1 MKRRIWSVLLI
12 ACLSVVILA
21 GFSKKTSALSASEI
35 TEKMNQ
41 LKNSYPSDK
50 YWNHKAGDSY
60 DGYYVTNTR
69 CGVNGYTCNE
79 LYGGK
84 QCYAFARHIA
94 YLLFGSYPQNVSM
107 FSDGYVDSNGWTCV
121 RDPSKVTLEPGDYV
135 RGDGHSG
142 IVWYVSGENVYV
154 AQCFGGK
161 KSGCKLNWGTFWGE
175 SESKT
180 LSEIL
185 SKSFE
190 GVWKHPG
197 SSVTTEPVY
206 PSKPVINDLNS
217 SYEVNEPITIRWSTA
232 ENATHYALYLYKA
245 LGNNIYVVMDCKET
259 TNTQMQISVSEP
271 NTDNF
276 YCVQVR
282 AYNSN
287 SKLDTPVDGSNYPFT
302 DSEKVFF
309 RVEQNLIVTK
319 TVHCGHEITLW
330 PNASVYRSPTDE
342 SVPYTYGDKYQTIDD
357 VLGYVELS
365 DGSTKYFY
373 DGGYDNGVAVTYYVP
388 MESVNASTQ
397 YHTFVNPA
405 KEHPHYCQCEC
416 GDTQKIKDSTC
427 YICYPARIEYKSD
440 LDSFFGDG
448 DAAKQLPKAQEGG
461 PVIDV
466 TSDIPD
472 GYGTFL
478 GWKQEGF
485 EYLLMPGDG
494 LPLAPGETT
503 VLTAVWDTPTVINN
517 VFASAEVQSSIPV
530 AGSSRYFEFTIPAVS
545 SYYKMTCTLP
555 NGIERPMNAF
565 LYETKNG
572 KKVTVKGDSMKDTPG
587 ADVVAY
593 LEAGK
598 TYSLLT
604 MFYDNQI
611 GDFTFKIQST
621 GKILHFKDADGSSIR
636 ISFANENGV
645 CSILGEIYQRD
656 GYHFLGWSKDPYA
669 TSAEYHEGDRVS
681 VGKDGIW
688 ELYAVWEKISGHT
701 HSLTH
706 TAKKS
711 ASCTAS
717 GNIEYWRC
725 SGCGKYYLDANAANE
740 TTAEKTI
747 LPALGHNYVNGTC
760 TRCSAKD
767 PNATEPD
774 PNAAVVSVVPV
785 RGKAGQTV
793 EVTVTLENNP
803 GFSDLSLEIGYDAD
817 VIELTKVTPN
827 SAVGCIFT
835 TSQQLT
841 QLPYRLNW
849 VNGTEDSTFTGT
861 LVTLTFQIKDSAELG
876 SYPVTVSY
884 YKGKYGNNIDG
895 EDVNYNQ
902 NGSRVPIIYVN
913 GSVTVYSYT
922 PGDLNGDGRINSKD
936 AIYLLRY
943 IAGWELDGLVEDAL
957 DVNGDGKI
965 NSKDAVHLLRYIA
978 GWDVTL
984 H

>member
-1 MKRRIWSVLLI
+1 MKRKILSLLLVVY
-12 ACLSVVILA
+12 LSVSILT
-21 GFSKKTSALSASEI
+21 GLSVSSSALSASEI

-41 LKNSYPSDK
+41 LKNSYPSNT

-154 AQCFGGK
+154 AQCFGGE
-161 KSGCKLNWGTFWGE
+161 KSGCKLNWGTFWGD

-197 SSVTTEPVY
+197 STSKVT
-206 PSKPVINDLNS
+206 
-217 SYEVNEPITIRWSTA
+217 VNKTVKCLTRITIKASA
-232 ENATHYALYLYKA
+232 PLYRSA
-245 LGNNIYVVMDCKET
+245 T
-259 TNTQMQISVSEP
+259 TNAV
-271 NTDNF
+271 TD
-276 YCVQVR
+276 
-282 AYNSN
+282 
-287 SKLDTPVDGSNYPFT
+287 
-302 DSEKVFF
+302 
-309 RVEQNLIVTK
+309 
-319 TVHCGHEITLW
+319 
-330 PNASVYRSPTDE
+330 PTWDKFKDE
-342 SVPYTYGDKYQTIDD
+342 TSIWAK
-357 VLGYVELS
+357 GYVDLS
-365 DGSTKYFY
+365 NGERRYYFNAVS
-373 DGGYDNGVAVTYYVP
+373 GGDNETHTYYVP
-388 MESVNASTQ
+388 TTSLNSIVPD
-397 YHTFVNPA
+397 HTYGEA
-405 KEHPHYCQCEC
+405 ATEHPHIQSCEC
-416 GDTQKIKDSTC
+416 GATKESTSTNC
-427 YICYPARIEYKSD
+427 YTCYPAQVVYHIKYSAKIVSKDINYTALADTYVRTYYQGTYPEYD
-440 LDSFFGDG
+440 LN
-448 DAAKQLPKAQEGG
+448 LPNLEAINE
-461 PVIDV
+461 DV
-466 TSDIPD
+466 TFIGWSTESDATTARFYGGMDISSLDFFKPGETLHLYAIWEKNNTHKHTFAAPRKAHPHLQICECGIRQTYYDSSCQLCTNSDAVSVVKSVICYSKITMLPYESLYTTPVPD
-472 GYGTFL
+472 GNSYTFGNQEMEIYADGYVILSTGEKRYFYNSDPKYYISEFSLSDVQVNHLFKETYEGSSLVHPHYMKCECGEVKTDPDTKCYACYPATIRFDINIPGVSEYYYIQKINAGRYGEPTINCSDPTREGYTFL
-478 GWKQEGF
+478 GW
-485 EYLLMPGDG
+485 
-494 LPLAPGETT
+494 A
-503 VLTAVWDTPTVINN
+503 
-517 VFASAEVQSSIPV
+517 
-530 AGSSRYFEFTIPAVS
+530 
-545 SYYKMTCTLP
+545 
-555 NGIERPMNAF
+555 
-565 LYETKNG
+565 
-572 KKVTVKGDSMKDTPG
+572 
-587 ADVVAY
+587 
-593 LEAGK
+593 LE
-598 TYSLLT
+598 
-604 MFYDNQI
+604 
-611 GDFTFKIQST
+611 
-621 GKILHFKDADGSSIR
+621 KDAEKAIIDNGDIFY
-636 ISFANENGV
+636 IKPGYNE
-645 CSILGEIYQRD
+645 C
-656 GYHFLGWSKDPYA
+656 
-669 TSAEYHEGDRVS
+669 T
-681 VGKDGIW
+681 
-688 ELYAVWEKISGHT
+688 LYAVWQKDAHMHTLQHTQKTEATCEK
-701 HSLTH
+701 
-706 TAKKS
+706 
-711 ASCTAS
+711 S

-767 PNATEPD
+767 PSATEPD
-774 PNAAVVSVVPV
+774 PNAAVASVVPV

-793 EVTVTLENNP
+793 EVAVTLENNP